1 MRPITLVLLA
11 ATAMWGQQNSARAG
25 SEHGNVL
32 RQPGHPPLVLP
43 GNQYRRNS
51 VVAVPYP
58 VVLGS
63 PYLGY
68 GYGYAPSYY
77 GPDSGYGSDSGY
89 GPSYGYAQ
97 PQTPVVVINQ
107 NFQPDTVNPV
117 LRDYSNTPL
126 PEPTLRTFQNSSH
139 PYDNQA
145 AGNGLA
151 DDQPTIFLI
160 AMKDHTILPSIAY
173 WVMSD
178 TLNYVTVDGRMNRVS
193 MDLVDRDFSKQLNDE
208 RHVEFKLPPVK

>member
-1 MRPITLVLLA
+1 VI
-11 ATAMWGQQNSARAG
+11 
-25 SEHGNVL
+25 
-32 RQPGHPPLVLP
+32 P
-43 GNQYRRNS
+43 GNGFRGNR
-51 VVAVPYP
+51 VVGVPYP
-58 VVLGS
+58 VVVS
-63 PYLGY
+63 PYGYGGY
-68 GYGYAPSYY
+68 GYGYAPGYTADY
-77 GPDSGYGSDSGY
+77 GANGDPNNGGNYA
-89 GPSYGYAQ
+89 YAQ
-97 PQTPVVVINQ
+97 PPTPVVVINQ

-126 PEPTLRTFQNSSH
+126 PEPTLKTYQNSSH
-139 PYDNQA
+139 PYDDQPSDA
-145 AGNGLA
+145 PRLA

-208 RHVEFKLPPVK
+208 RHVEFKLPPTK